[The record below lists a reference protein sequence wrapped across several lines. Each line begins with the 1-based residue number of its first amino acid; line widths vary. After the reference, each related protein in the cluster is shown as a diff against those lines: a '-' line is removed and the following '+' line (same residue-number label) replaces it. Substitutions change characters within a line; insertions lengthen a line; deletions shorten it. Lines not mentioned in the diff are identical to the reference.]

1 MRWVKCGEQID
12 RDDCFPLFSRK
23 IADGRCVL
31 DPGII
36 HQNVDATQFFGR
48 LSNHGRNFGSLA
60 HISAAIGDPD
70 LILICNLSTD
80 PLDHVPLTE
89 SIDENVCAAPATA
102 RAIPRPIPDVELVTT
117 PTLPVKDI
125 TVLRRSVLNNFTAK
139 KRTRS
144 DRDLLCKRVRK
155 PVRRLG

>member
-31 DPGII
+31 DPGCSPECRR
-36 HQNVDATQFFGR
+36 HPGFG
-48 LSNHGRNFGSLA
+48 HGRNFGSLA

-89 SIDENVCAAPATA
+89 SIDENVCARTGERSRNTQANS
-102 RAIPRPIPDVELVTT
+102 
-117 PTLPVKDI
+117 
-125 TVLRRSVLNNFTAK
+125 RRRTGDHPNFTFQRHYCPPTFGLKQFHCKK